1 MADISGLDQG
11 DVNSKE
17 SLEKALAGAYA
28 VFAVTNYWEK
38 IDPELEKR
46 QGKLIADVSVVSLHY
61 LSYTSWEVNMPRLP
75 ACNI

>member
-1 MADISGLDQG
+1 MLMIFQG

-38 IDPELEKR
+38 MDPDLEIK
-46 QGKLIADVSVVSLHY
+46 QGKLIADVSVVS
-61 LSYTSWEVNMPRLP
+61 SQSPRRI
-75 ACNI
+75 AF

>member
-1 MADISGLDQG
+1 MPQQIVGGNCLLTGGWFCQG

-38 IDPELEKR
+38 MDAALEEK
-46 QGKLIADVSVVSLHY
+46 QGRLIADVSLVRFGS
-61 LSYTSWEVNMPRLP
+61 
-75 ACNI
+75 

>member
-1 MADISGLDQG
+1 MSRFVGKEWKSVRDQGIKADFSFLAQG

-38 IDPELEKR
+38 MDPELEKR
-46 QGKLIADVSVVSLHY
+46 QGRLIADVSVVSLH
-61 LSYTSWEVNMPRLP
+61 
-75 ACNI
+75 C